1 MAAITRRTWANLRD
15 EAIIALGGYDYTGFS
30 GRVEHALY
38 AAYLDIGLGWHHYEL
53 GAISS
58 ATVATNDISLSVP
71 ATAFVVMSVNR
82 SPNNAGNALT
92 LERLHFLVANFSA
105 TAAVPKKYARSGASA
120 LLLLDCPCNAASAGS
135 WTIRFY
141 KVPTAP
147 DFAGSGTPETHWLW
161 DDHILELAIAKMQ
174 RKVWRPDLAALST
187 QSLENWLSQQIQP
200 DLVSEVIASLPDYPT
215 ASRPHG
221 AAQG

>member
-15 EAIIALGGYDYTGFS
+15 EAILALGNYDYTGFS
-30 GRVEHALY
+30 ARVEHALY
-38 AAYLDIGLGWHHYEL
+38 AAYLDIALGWHHYEL
-53 GAISS
+53 DASGT
-58 ATVATNDISLSVP
+58 ATVATNDTGLTLP
-71 ATAFVVMSVNR
+71 TTTFVVMSVHR
-82 SPNNAGNALT
+82 PTTGLGNALT
-92 LERLHFLVANFSA
+92 LQRLHLVVSNFSA
-105 TAAVPKKYARSGASA
+105 TAAAPKHYARNTATTI
-120 LLLLDCPCNAASAGS
+120 LFDCPCIAGSAGT
-135 WTIRFY
+135 WTIRYY
-141 KVPTAP
+141 KAPAAP
-147 DFAGSGTPETHWLW
+147 DFAGAATPDTHWLW

-200 DLVSEVIASLPDYPT
+200 DLVSEVLASLPDYPT